1 MKDKDTNTTSMSSI
15 YIAVLS
21 VILANV
27 LVWFQLNGQFKWEWF
42 KNNELL
48 IATIFALP
56 ISWLY
61 IQYQKNAFVVF
72 KESLWSIRLIG
83 FSIGLIVFSIMTW
96 AFSKEVLTMKHLICI
111 GLAFLII
118 GIQTLVK

>member
-1 MKDKDTNTTSMSSI
+1 MSSI

-21 VILANV
+21 VILANI

-61 IQYQKNAFVVF
+61 IQYQKNAFIIF

>member
-1 MKDKDTNTTSMSSI
+1 MKDKGTNTTSMSSI

-61 IQYQKNAFVVF
+61 IQYQKNAFIIF

-96 AFSKEVLTMKHLICI
+96 VFSKEVLTMKHLICI

-118 GIQTLVK
+118 GIQTFVK

>member
-27 LVWFQLNGQFKWEWF
+27 LVWFQLNGQFKWDWF

-61 IQYQKNAFVVF
+61 IQYQKNAFIVF

-96 AFSKEVLTMKHLICI
+96 VFSKEVLTMKHLICI

-118 GIQTLVK
+118 GIQTFVK

>member
-21 VILANV
+21 VILANI

-61 IQYQKNAFVVF
+61 IQYQKNAFIIF

>member
-21 VILANV
+21 LILANV

-61 IQYQKNAFVVF
+61 IQYQKNAFIIF

>member
-1 MKDKDTNTTSMSSI
+1 MKDKDTNTTSMSST

-21 VILANV
+21 IILANI
-27 LVWFQLNGQFKWEWF
+27 LVWFQLNGQFKWDWF

-48 IATIFALP
+48 IATIFSLP

-61 IQYQKNAFVVF
+61 IQYQKNAFIVF
-72 KESLWSIRLIG
+72 KESLWSIRLVG
-83 FSIGLIVFSIMTW
+83 FSIGLVVFSIMTW
-96 AFSKEVLTMKHLICI
+96 AFSKEVLAMKHLICI

-118 GIQTLVK
+118 GIQTFVK

>member
-61 IQYQKNAFVVF
+61 IQYQKNAFIVF

-83 FSIGLIVFSIMTW
+83 FSIGLIVFAIMTW
-96 AFSKEVLTMKHLICI
+96 VFSKEVLTMKHLICI

-118 GIQTLVK
+118 GIQTFVK

>member
-1 MKDKDTNTTSMSSI
+1 MKDKDTNTTSMSNI
-15 YIAVLS
+15 YIAVIC
-21 VILANV
+21 VIFANI
-27 LVWFQLNGQFKWEWF
+27 LVWFQLNGQFKWDFF

-48 IATIFALP
+48 IATIFSLP

-83 FSIGLIVFSIMTW
+83 FSIGLIVFSLMTW
-96 AFSKEVLTMKHLICI
+96 AFSKEIMTPKHLICI
-111 GLAFLII
+111 GLACII
-118 GIQTLVK
+118 IAIQTFVK

>member
-61 IQYQKNAFVVF
+61 IQYQKNAFIIL

>member
-61 IQYQKNAFVVF
+61 IQYQKNAFIVF

-96 AFSKEVLTMKHLICI
+96 VFSKEVLTMKHLICI

-118 GIQTLVK
+118 GIQTFVK

>member
-21 VILANV
+21 VILANI

-61 IQYQKNAFVVF
+61 IQYQKNAFIIL

>member
-21 VILANV
+21 IILANI

-61 IQYQKNAFVVF
+61 IQYQKNAFIIF

-96 AFSKEVLTMKHLICI
+96 AFSKEVITMKHLICI
-111 GLAFLII
+111 GLAFMII
-118 GIQTLVK
+118 GIQTFVK

>member
-21 VILANV
+21 IILANI

-48 IATIFALP
+48 IAAIFALP
-56 ISWLY
+56 VSWLY
-61 IQYQKNAFVVF
+61 IQYQKNAFIVF
-72 KESLWSIRLIG
+72 NESLWSIRLVG

-96 AFSKEVLTMKHLICI
+96 VFSKEVLTMKHLICI

-118 GIQTLVK
+118 GIQTFVK

>member
-1 MKDKDTNTTSMSSI
+1 MKDKDTNITSMSSI

-61 IQYQKNAFVVF
+61 IQYQKNAFIVF

-96 AFSKEVLTMKHLICI
+96 VFSKEVLTMKHLICI

-118 GIQTLVK
+118 GIQTFVK

>member
-61 IQYQKNAFVVF
+61 IQYQKNAFIIF

>member
-15 YIAVLS
+15 YIAMLS

-61 IQYQKNAFVVF
+61 IQYQKNAFIIF